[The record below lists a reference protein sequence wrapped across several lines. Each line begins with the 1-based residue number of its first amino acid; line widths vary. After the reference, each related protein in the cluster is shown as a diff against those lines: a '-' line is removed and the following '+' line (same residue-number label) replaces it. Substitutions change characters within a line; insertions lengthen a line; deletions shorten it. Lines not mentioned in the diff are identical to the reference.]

1 MSEREE
7 RVQVASAE
15 GSADAA
21 TATDRR
27 VSFAGPSDHEDNEQ
41 QPKNRCGQSPLDL
54 DDDDGEAESVRRNEN
69 NNEVRHSSLL
79 TMSIHNDD
87 ELYGHKQYDR
97 FCDCTSWNRRRIRFT
112 ILGCLSS
119 CLVCTARLLVDR
131 GSLTYNI
138 HSVVILLD
146 MALIHTF
153 THTLWLSVSGE
164 LVTIGSVLLF
174 HYTKQTVWELMET
187 TLIAALCSF
196 HMIFSRSEHWDREE
210 ALEGLVGMEIH
221 TGHPQHAR
229 SYRRSATFDRSNL
242 SAEERGAN
250 EENGNEK
257 SNGLAPAIS
266 TATRTDHLSTR
277 TVNSGLLREEQQKSN
292 KAAVFRVCCIKCSR
306 HFFDHFL
313 DGSAGVMYTS
323 FVGLIIDE
331 FIRWSIRGEKQEI

>member
-1 MSEREE
+1 MSEKEARIT
-7 RVQVASAE
+7 SAE
-15 GSADAA
+15 DTIDAK
-21 TATDRR
+21 TATERQ
-27 VSFAGPSDHEDNEQ
+27 VSFAGPA
-41 QPKNRCGQSPLDL
+41 L
-54 DDDDGEAESVRRNEN
+54 DDDDGDADSVRRDGDEN
-69 NNEVRHSSLL
+69 NDAVHHSSLL

-87 ELYGHKQYDR
+87 ELYGHKEYDR

-153 THTLWLSVSGE
+153 THTLWLSISGE

-187 TLIAALCSF
+187 TLIAALCSV

-210 ALEGLVGMEIH
+210 ALEGLVGMEIL
-221 TGHPQHAR
+221 TGDHPQRAR
-229 SYRRSATFDRSNL
+229 SFRRSATFDRNL
-242 SAEERGAN
+242 SDEEIGEN
-250 EENGNEK
+250 EENGNGK
-257 SNGLAPAIS
+257 SNGLASAIP
-266 TATRTDHLSTR
+266 TATRTDHLSIR

-331 FIRWSIRGEKQEI
+331 FIRWGIRGEKQEI

>member
-1 MSEREE
+1 MSERE
-7 RVQVASAE
+7 VQAVTSAE
-15 GSADAA
+15 DATDA
-21 TATDRR
+21 NNKATDRR
-27 VSFAGPSDHEDNEQ
+27 VSFAGPSDHHEEKEQ
-41 QPKNRCGQSPLDL
+41 PQDGYA
-54 DDDDGEAESVRRNEN
+54 DDDDGGEADSVRRDDDNGA
-69 NNEVRHSSLL
+69 VHHSSLL

-87 ELYGHKQYDR
+87 ELYGHKEYDR

-112 ILGCLSS
+112 LLGCLSS

-210 ALEGLVGMEIH
+210 ALEGLVGLEIH
-221 TGHPQHAR
+221 TGQQPQHGR
-229 SYRRSATFDRSNL
+229 PYRRSATFDRNDL
-242 SAEERGAN
+242 SDEERGAN
-250 EENGNEK
+250 EENGRDQSNESASVIVADSK
-257 SNGLAPAIS
+257 
-266 TATRTDHLSTR
+266 TDHLSTR
-277 TVNSGLLREEQQKSN
+277 TVNSGLLRDERRKSN

-331 FIRWSIRGEKQEI
+331 FIRWGIRGEKQEL